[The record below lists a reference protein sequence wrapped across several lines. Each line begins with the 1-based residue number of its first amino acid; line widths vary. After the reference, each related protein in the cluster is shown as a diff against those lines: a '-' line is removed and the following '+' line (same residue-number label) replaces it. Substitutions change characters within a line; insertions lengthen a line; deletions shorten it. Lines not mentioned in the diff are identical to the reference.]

1 MKTLREFPGPAKQAT
16 RIQFHKQAL
25 LSLSSL
31 TVGLLTG
38 CAAFD
43 PYYLS
48 GRSQIKSSFEV
59 QSSTV
64 VSDDEFATRARR
76 KRVVNHVWDTVNR
89 YYYRADLQGV
99 DWAAARRTWGER
111 AIAAP
116 SEDEFWATLDRMTAT
131 LADAHTRVESPK
143 QAEARRT
150 QRVQSLGL
158 GLREIEGA
166 LIATAVNADSDAH
179 FAGLRAGMKITA
191 LDGKPG
197 VVWWRELIEESR
209 ESSTQTAR
217 RSGALRRLNE
227 EAARRP
233 HGIEIEF
240 ERADGSK
247 QAARVTVREISTR
260 PQVSSRV
267 LPSGFG
273 YVRLSAFNEVLRAD
287 LLAGIE
293 RVKDTPGLVL
303 DLRGNGGGS
312 LAMAEALLAR
322 FFDSKTVLGKTTTRD
337 GTPVNALFGLAKIM
351 ALERATPGAKN
362 AYRAP
367 LVVLVDAQS
376 ASASEAVSS
385 SLQASGRATVIG
397 ETTCGCLLAF
407 MGYVPLEGGGQL
419 AFSQLGFITK
429 TGKIVEREG
438 VKPEVEIVP
447 SASDLQLNRDRVLE
461 AAEAHLQKLRKS

>member
-1 MKTLREFPGPAKQAT
+1 MNRNRAFLLF
-16 RIQFHKQAL
+16 AL
-25 LSLSSL
+25 LLAGGMAGCSSI
-31 TVGLLTG
+31 
-38 CAAFD
+38 D
-43 PYYLS
+43 PYYLA
-48 GRSQIKSSFEV
+48 GRARIKSNFEV
-59 QSSTV
+59 QSSMV
-64 VSDDEFATRARR
+64 VPDDEFATRARR
-76 KRVVNHVWDTVNR
+76 ERIVNHVWDTVNR
-89 YYYRADLQGV
+89 YYFRADFQGA
-99 DWAAARRTWGER
+99 DWASARRTWGER

-116 SEDEFWATLDRMTAT
+116 SEDEFWGALDRMTAT

-143 QAEARRT
+143 QVDARRN
-150 QRVQSLGL
+150 QRVQSLGV
-158 GLREIEGA
+158 GLREIDGA
-166 LIATAVNADSDAH
+166 LIATSVNADSDAY
-179 FAGLRAGMKITA
+179 FAGMRTGMKVIT

-197 VVWWRELIEESR
+197 LTHWRALVAESR
-209 ESSTQTAR
+209 DSSTQTAR

-240 ERADGSK
+240 ERVDGVR
-247 QAARVTVREISTR
+247 QAARIGVRELSTR

-273 YVRLSAFNEVLRAD
+273 YVRLSSFNESLRAE

-322 FFDSKTVLGKTTTRD
+322 FFDKKTVFGKTTTRD
-337 GTPVNALFGLAKIM
+337 GTPVNALFGLAKIFQ
-351 ALERATPGAKN
+351 LERAAPGAKD
-362 AYRAP
+362 AYLAP

-385 SLQASGRATVIG
+385 SLQATSRATVIG

-419 AFSQLGFITK
+419 AFSQLGFTTRDGNAI
-429 TGKIVEREG
+429 EREG
-438 VKPEVEIVP
+438 VKPDLEILP
-447 SASDLQLNRDRVLE
+447 TAADLQLNRDRALE